1 MSFSNRYFFRLLI
14 ALLLSCTALYAQKV
28 RFNKGRSVQKNYYTE
43 VTYKELKSKLII
55 PVQIEGETYQF
66 LFDTGAPNLI
76 SHFLKNQIKTKE
88 LNSVNVKDANDSK
101 RPLEVVE
108 IPMLQ
113 IAGVSFKNSPAIV
126 NDHNSN
132 FLFDCLEID
141 GIIGSNLLRKSIVQ
155 IDSRKQQITITNQ
168 KDQLDLKGMNGLD
181 MALSSGQSSPYIWIG
196 LKGENSAKEQ
206 VLFDTGAQG
215 FYDLSFNS
223 FKMLDSL
230 KVFRN
235 VETAIGYKGL
245 GLFGIAAPSLH
256 YRVLIP
262 EILLPG
268 VAFENVVS
276 VSTTAAKSRI
286 GSDILQHGIVT
297 LDYKDQKFYFEAF
310 KKQVDLAEE
319 VWDFSPTMKD
329 STLVIGLVWQEE
341 LVKKA
346 QYGDKIL
353 QINDLKVD
361 EMDIC
366 DLLLRDSPLN
376 IETSIN
382 IIIKDSLGKHQAF
395 ELKKQLIQP

>member
-76 SHFLKNQIKTKE
+76 SHPLKNQIKTKE

>member
-366 DLLLRDSPLN
+366 DLLLRDSPMN